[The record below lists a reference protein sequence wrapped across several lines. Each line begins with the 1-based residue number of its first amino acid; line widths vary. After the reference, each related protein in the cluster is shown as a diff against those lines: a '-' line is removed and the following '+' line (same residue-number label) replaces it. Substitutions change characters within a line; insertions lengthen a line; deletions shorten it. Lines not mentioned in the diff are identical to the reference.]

1 MIDTQS
7 YPKSC
12 FLGLNNTNLWI
23 IKDNNM
29 KTFRKGKIFEAKL
42 ISNVSITK
50 IVFPAIEMFLL
61 TLLAGFRGRDAM
73 VTSFSQSS
81 H

>member
-1 MIDTQS
+1 
-7 YPKSC
+7 
-12 FLGLNNTNLWI
+12 
-23 IKDNNM
+23 M